1 MFPFFL
7 MEALMVVDRD
17 CRKKKKTLLSNNV
30 DTQQKGMTYCW
41 RKLASLVL
49 VRRLRFKTFCQI
61 LAVVIAALHFLV
73 IAEYNP
79 MNWAQD
85 CEETND
91 YMNVLSVYQF
101 EQLFVKASNFTLTA
115 NLVALLL
122 IKRRTY
128 GITW

>member
-1 MFPFFL
+1 MPNPSSPL
-7 MEALMVVDRD
+7 
-17 CRKKKKTLLSNNV
+17 
-30 DTQQKGMTYCW
+30 
-41 RKLASLVL
+41 
-49 VRRLRFKTFCQI
+49 
-61 LAVVIAALHFLV
+61 IAALLFLV

-101 EQLFVKASNFTLTA
+101 EQLFVEASNIALTA
-115 NLVALLL
+115 KLVALLL

-128 GITW
+128 GIT

>member
-1 MFPFFL
+1 MPNP
-7 MEALMVVDRD
+7 
-17 CRKKKKTLLSNNV
+17 SS
-30 DTQQKGMTYCW
+30 
-41 RKLASLVL
+41 SL
-49 VRRLRFKTFCQI
+49 
-61 LAVVIAALHFLV
+61 IAALHFLV

-128 GITW
+128 GIT